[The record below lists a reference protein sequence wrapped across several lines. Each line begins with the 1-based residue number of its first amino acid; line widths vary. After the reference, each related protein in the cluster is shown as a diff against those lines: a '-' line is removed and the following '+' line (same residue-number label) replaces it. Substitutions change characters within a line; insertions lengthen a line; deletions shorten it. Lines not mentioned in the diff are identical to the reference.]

1 MKAYYKISVF
11 ILILLP
17 AGCEIIGEI
26 PELSFFLNK
35 EWRLES
41 VSVNG
46 SDVVDVDISGYRIR
60 LNKDFTFNETG
71 IEGAENSGIWQLD
84 NNATILAM
92 EYENGVEI
100 KYLIIDLQIRQLV
113 LRVIQSEEKI
123 GSLDILYNLV
133 PVKI

>member
-92 EYENGVEI
+92 EYENGVEV

>member
-11 ILILLP
+11 ILILLS

-84 NNATILAM
+84 NNATILEM

>member
-84 NNATILAM
+84 NNATILEM

>member
-11 ILILLP
+11 ILRLLP